1 MDAVASATLAGCRI
15 REVATATPDTPLVR
29 CAQRMHDEHVG
40 CLVIVE
46 ERAGRR
52 VPVGML
58 TDRDIAI
65 EAVAFGIDPRV
76 LNAADLMTPQPAIVR
91 EDDDLMA
98 VLATMRSQGVHRLPV
113 VGRDGALRGIVAADD
128 LWGLLAAQVDEL
140 ARVAEAA
147 RRRERR
153 SRAAPA
159 MPAEAVAKMDVRASP
174 PA

>member
-1 MDAVASATLAGCRI
+1 MDIAARATLAGCRI
-15 REVATATPDTPLVR
+15 REVATATPDTPLVQ
-29 CAQRMHDEHVG
+29 CAQRMHDEHVV

-52 VPVGML
+52 IPVGML

-76 LNAADLMTPQPAIVR
+76 LDAADLMTPQPAIAR
-91 EDDDLMA
+91 EDDDLMT

-113 VGRDGALRGIVAADD
+113 VGRDGELRGIVATDD
-128 LWGLLAAQVDEL
+128 LWVLFAGQIDEL
-140 ARVAEAA
+140 ARVAEAG

-159 MPAEAVAKMDVRASP
+159 LAAESIPKMDTGTSP